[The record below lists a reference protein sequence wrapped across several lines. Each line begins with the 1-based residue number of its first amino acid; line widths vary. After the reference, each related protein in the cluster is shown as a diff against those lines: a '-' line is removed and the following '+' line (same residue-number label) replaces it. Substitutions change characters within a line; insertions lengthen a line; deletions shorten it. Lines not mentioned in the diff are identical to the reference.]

1 MQFIQNMM
9 TSYLVNPVRCKDKNY
24 TLDTTKAKTIKQ
36 TDAGGGDFDYSSQ
49 SEQDT
54 LDYLE
59 NLTSPEG
66 YFSKQEET
74 TKTLV
79 QTLENEIAESK
90 EDIRNLCNHIYNA
103 EESFPKHWEACNKLR
118 ELCRQQIDILS
129 METTKLKRKSDRFD
143 MEMREL
149 EQRIDSWQCI
159 IERAR
164 QVQVQEDLYEH

>member
-9 TSYLVNPVRCKDKNY
+9 TSYLVNPVRCKDK
-24 TLDTTKAKTIKQ
+24 DTTKTKAIIKP
-36 TDAGGGDFDYSSQ
+36 TDTGAGDFDYSSK
-49 SEQDT
+49 S
-54 LDYLE
+54 DYLE
-59 NLTSPEG
+59 NFTSPEG

-90 EDIRNLCNHIYNA
+90 EDIRNLCDHIYNA
-103 EESFPKHWEACNKLR
+103 EETFPKHWESCNNLR
-118 ELCRQQIDILS
+118 ELCGQQIDIIS
-129 METTKLKRKSDRFD
+129 MEMTKLKRKSDRFD

-159 IERAR
+159 IERAK